1 MGYRGKVAEQEQARE
16 LRAQGKTLL
25 EIATQLEVSKSS
37 VSLWVR
43 DVLFTPSKRR
53 YGPQR
58 RRQPLREARLRM
70 IEEFDAMGRPTL
82 VARRSGVPRGR
93 CRAVRGRRRETGRS
107 RAFREHRRGDDAL
120 LLRVAAALLQ
130 DRRVAAARA
139 RVPARRTRPRCGRG
153 ALVGGYR
160 RPALAVQSAVSSDTE
175 CVDTTYKA
183 RVRLRVRR
191 LFVCE
196 DASSRDGLG
205 PRFTIIGLHSGVA
218 Q

>member
-70 IEEFDAMGRPTL
+70 IEEFD
-82 VARRSGVPRGR
+82 
-93 CRAVRGRRRETGRS
+93 
-107 RAFREHRRGDDAL
+107 
-120 LLRVAAALLQ
+120 RV
-130 DRRVAAARA
+130 
-139 RVPARRTRPRCGRG
+139 
-153 ALVGGYR
+153 
-160 RPALAVQSAVSSDTE
+160 VS
-175 CVDTTYKA
+175 
-183 RVRLRVRR
+183 L
-191 LFVCE
+191 
-196 DASSRDGLG
+196 
-205 PRFTIIGLHSGVA
+205 
-218 Q
+218 